1 MDTMFNF
8 GYLPR
13 IGFPTVK
20 NYLIFS
26 SILFFSGFYYYYRI
40 VQTLG
45 TSLNLNIEH
54 KESGDELHDD
64 ESFIEENFG
73 RKFILV
79 VQKHRLL
86 FYEESALRKYFR
98 RFVQTKLTFLI
109 FISHHNLLE
118 DILCWTPWL
127 AIQIVCLLILELSE
141 QRVANTYNNVAS
153 NVSNRRRLF
162 VASATT
168 NIFAILMIFFV
179 FGIKDYIIFN
189 YSLFLLADC
198 LILLIQSIHL
208 FFKLFILQDLNTQ
221 NLNQQQHGSSYYI
234 DFIYGLFRDC
244 LEFANYLHMIFYSHL
259 AITYCCVFLIIQ
271 AQYYYGRISSKIRK
285 HWQQREILLH
295 ISNSYLPANEE
306 DLLKNSQCLICW
318 QHMKS
323 ARKLPCSH
331 IFHEHCLRRWLEQ
344 DSSCAVCRKSLSFNL
359 NNLRQQHQQN
369 NNNNPI
375 IAGDD
380 VGQAM
385 QMILEIFSPHNN
397 RIVRWWS
404 RLIFDSMN
412 EEQVNAMVNQVAE
425 MFPQVPVDQIR
436 QIVNNTGSVTTTVDA
451 LLQQNNLAGNNN
463 NVEMNPDAQQN
474 VGVQFAE
481 EAASGSDDDG
491 SFISNSSEEEEDG
504 EQMMAD
510 EEHQNNSQEI
520 PQSSS
525 HLLQSSLQPSQMI
538 RPQGFI
544 KTKNEWLNGQMTKML
559 VDNRRRYLSSAR
571 GQDLAK
577 SNIKILFEG
586 SGL

>member
-1 MDTMFNF
+1 M
-8 GYLPR
+8 
-13 IGFPTVK
+13 
-20 NYLIFS
+20 
-26 SILFFSGFYYYYRI
+26 
-40 VQTLG
+40 
-45 TSLNLNIEH
+45 
-54 KESGDELHDD
+54 
-64 ESFIEENFG
+64 
-73 RKFILV
+73 
-79 VQKHRLL
+79 
-86 FYEESALRKYFR
+86 
-98 RFVQTKLTFLI
+98 
-109 FISHHNLLE
+109 
-118 DILCWTPWL
+118 
-127 AIQIVCLLILELSE
+127 
-141 QRVANTYNNVAS
+141 
-153 NVSNRRRLF
+153 
-162 VASATT
+162 
-168 NIFAILMIFFV
+168 
-179 FGIKDYIIFN
+179 
-189 YSLFLLADC
+189 
-198 LILLIQSIHL
+198 
-208 FFKLFILQDLNTQ
+208 
-221 NLNQQQHGSSYYI
+221 
-234 DFIYGLFRDC
+234 
-244 LEFANYLHMIFYSHL
+244 
-259 AITYCCVFLIIQ
+259 
-271 AQYYYGRISSKIRK
+271 
-285 HWQQREILLH
+285 
-295 ISNSYLPANEE
+295 
-306 DLLKNSQCLICW
+306 KNSQCLICW